1 MTRFSYLSRAQVPFD
16 KRKIDVFACPMMP
29 HLTKVKQV
37 MEKMGVS
44 CCAQNCSKTGEGAFT
59 GEVSATQLKD
69 ARVQRLGR
77 SGSRD

>member
-1 MTRFSYLSRAQVPFD
+1 MPFD

-77 SGSRD
+77 SGSRDQ